1 MDQTAS
7 QSTDRK
13 QRYKLLIDELS
24 NINKNIG
31 TCEESETCSAL
42 RNIIEQNDNIH
53 KEGSIGD
60 KLENTSE
67 VVLDAQ
73 ILKSTHE
80 SISKLLQASSEFNDG
95 MYQNAISALIC
106 HNDTENWQDITR
118 IALACSKSVAT
129 KSSMLGAADIEP
141 KERIVKE
148 RQQRRRTVLTQ
159 EKKPETIKQLKRDD
173 RGAEKVN
180 ILQKQLDDIF
190 RANRRQP
197 IPYYKLIIDPH
208 DFMNTVENAFQ
219 MAFLARDGNIAIE
232 CAADG
237 LPHVRLATKDEIE
250 AQPDTS
256 QSICSLN
263 MDLVKRMIDI
273 YKIREPMLNIPSDI
287 EEHNDN
293 DNDYSRHDDE
303 DSD

>member
-13 QRYKLLIDELS
+13 QRYKILIDELN

-80 SISKLLQASSEFNDG
+80 SISKLLQASSEF
-95 MYQNAISALIC
+95 ISALIC

-118 IALACSKSVAT
+118 TALACSIGRKLNSKA
-129 KSSMLGAADIEP
+129 SNHSHFMY
-141 KERIVKE
+141 
-148 RQQRRRTVLTQ
+148 VL
-159 EKKPETIKQLKRDD
+159 
-173 RGAEKVN
+173 
-180 ILQKQLDDIF
+180 
-190 RANRRQP
+190 
-197 IPYYKLIIDPH
+197 
-208 DFMNTVENAFQ
+208 
-219 MAFLARDGNIAIE
+219 
-232 CAADG
+232 
-237 LPHVRLATKDEIE
+237 
-250 AQPDTS
+250 
-256 QSICSLN
+256 
-263 MDLVKRMIDI
+263 
-273 YKIREPMLNIPSDI
+273 
-287 EEHNDN
+287 
-293 DNDYSRHDDE
+293 
-303 DSD
+303 